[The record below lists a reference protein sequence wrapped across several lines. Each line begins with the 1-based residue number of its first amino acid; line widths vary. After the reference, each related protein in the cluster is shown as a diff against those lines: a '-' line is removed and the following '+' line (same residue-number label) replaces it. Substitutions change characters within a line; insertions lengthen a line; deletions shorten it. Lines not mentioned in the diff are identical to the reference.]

1 MDGYRVSQSSF
12 GRTEII
18 QPTPHP
24 LDPPAALP
32 AYAPPRGGLSDGRG
46 GSNFWRV
53 IWRRRWLAIGP
64 VIVAVG
70 LAIAYIATARPMY
83 TSRGRM
89 DIKPAGSRYAGDN
102 SGDYYQLTNFLYTQ
116 REKLLSRDI
125 LASVLSMPAN
135 VPGAEL
141 IKDLR
146 TFRNAA
152 NSVDTLRDGLE
163 VEVGKKDDTVLV
175 YFEGPDPNE
184 AQAIVNAVV
193 DNYIQYQTRPHKHSN
208 GQDVLEAIKS
218 KRDEVDHEITAKREQ
233 MTAMERQY
241 GLLNGKEQDNVI
253 FRQLASITQTLT
265 AQHQETVKAKQ
276 DSDEAA
282 KAVHRDRQADPNL
295 GITTLADDEQSL
307 RLQIGQMQQAIQL
320 YQARYG
326 PEHPT
331 LQQARQRL
339 ESMTESYADAVERR
353 YLRNKAIEDDLQKQF
368 DEQNR
373 KAIDVNAKMAEYSH
387 LQEDAA
393 RLAKSIETYE
403 NRIHEIE
410 LQAAAGGVNID
421 FFDHASYA
429 KQSQPA
435 PKRTMALALLC
446 GLMMGIGL
454 AFFRDWMDDRLRSAD
469 EIRNSLAMPV
479 LGVVP
484 QMPAV
489 VSPTVTAQKVVL
501 DPTSDVAEAYR
512 SLRTAI
518 YFGAPKDRSKVILV
532 TSPNSGDGKT
542 TSAANLACVMA
553 QAGKRVLLMDADLRN
568 PRQHVVFGIKPS
580 ALGLSGVL
588 AGQIAWGRAI
598 QSTPLPGLDLMQCGP
613 KPRNPSEMLNGH
625 EFSELLETL
634 TDKYDQIIIDSPPVM
649 GLADSR
655 IIAASCDLT
664 LLVLRANK
672 TTRKLSRLS
681 RDGLA
686 AVGANI
692 LGVIVN
698 DVPRKSEAFDD
709 SAYGYG
715 RAYGEDK
722 AEPNEPRRKR
732 SLPALTKHDS
742 HV

>member
-1 MDGYRVSQSSF
+1 MDGHRVSQSSF

-24 LDPPAALP
+24 LDPPAGLP
-32 AYAPPRGGLSDGRG
+32 AYAPPRGPSPDGRG
-46 GSNFWRV
+46 GNFWR
-53 IWRRRWLAIGP
+53 ILWRRRWLAVGP
-64 VIVAVG
+64 LILAVG
-70 LAIAYIATARPMY
+70 LAIAYIATAKPMY

-89 DIKPAGSRYAGDN
+89 DIKPAGSRYTGDN
-102 SGDYYQLTNFLYTQ
+102 NNDYYQLTNFLYTQ

-135 VPGAEL
+135 VPGVEL

-146 TFRNAA
+146 TFKNVS
-152 NSVDTLRDGLE
+152 NPVDYLRDGLE

-175 YFEGPDPNE
+175 YFEGPDADE

-208 GQDVLEAIKS
+208 GQDVLEVIKG
-218 KRDEVDHEITAKREQ
+218 KRDEVNREITAKRDQ

-253 FRQLASITQTLT
+253 FRQLATITLALT
-265 AQHQETVKAKQ
+265 TQHQETLKAKQ
-276 DSDEAA
+276 DSEEAE
-282 KAVHRDRQADPNL
+282 KAVHRNPQADPAAGL
-295 GITTLADDEQSL
+295 SSLVDDEQTL
-307 RLQIGQMQQAIQL
+307 RAQLSQMQQAIQV

-339 ESMTESYADAVERR
+339 EQIAESYADAVQRR
-353 YLRNKAIEDDLQKQF
+353 YFRNKAIEDDLQKQF

-387 LQEDAA
+387 LKEDEG
-393 RLAKSIETYE
+393 RLSKSIDTYD
-403 NRIHEIE
+403 NRIHEAE

-421 FFDHASYA
+421 YFDHASYA

-435 PKRTMALALLC
+435 PRRTMLFAVLL

-469 EIRNSLAMPV
+469 EIRNSLAMTV

-518 YFGAPKDRSKVILV
+518 YFGAPKDRSKIILV
-532 TSPNSGDGKT
+532 TSPNTGDGKT

-568 PRQHVVFGIKPS
+568 PRQHIVFGIKPS

-588 AGQIAWGRAI
+588 AGQIAWERAI

-613 KPRNPSEMLNGH
+613 KPRNPSEMLNSH

-686 AVGANI
+686 AVGANV

-698 DVPRKSEAFDD
+698 DVPRNSEGFDD

-715 RAYGEDK
+715 RAYGEDRV
-722 AEPNEPRRKR
+722 ESNEPRRKR
-732 SLPALTKHDS
+732 SLPALTKSDPNE
-742 HV
+742 